1 MVQQEDYRGYLTKL
15 LVGQDSPIF
24 PSIWQGTAQQRKQIR
39 RLRSPCSEDAVT
51 WNFFETLRK
60 TGNLGAFF
68 RSESLVPKRSSLIVK
83 DAQQLKVFF
92 WDRDPDTGELWDE
105 FDEMRRRIEKGPIF
119 TEPDCIILTNTALIV
134 IESKLTAEWG
144 TCSRMIRLNDAKTKC
159 YCPTPAKCGYWS
171 EQRTSTR
178 IYGGE
183 YIPRL
188 FDTTRFRFENKDRL
202 DLRRRESKS
211 DCFRFYQLMR
221 NYIIGHEV
229 AESLDGRTF
238 YMVCIVNGKT
248 PEPNNPCRE
257 PPELNCLCR
266 EFEEFCSK
274 LRDSSPMRL
283 TTWQAIGDAVSLT
296 SHKSAPIE
304 RLLTYID
311 SHPLL

>member
-1 MVQQEDYRGYLTKL
+1 MVHQEDYQGYLTKL

-24 PSIWQGTAQQRKQIR
+24 PSIWQGTAQQRKQIQ

-51 WNFFETLRK
+51 WNFFETLRR
-60 TGNLGAFF
+60 TGNLRAFYK
-68 RSESLVPKRSSLIVK
+68 SESLVPKRPSLIME
-83 DAQQLKVFF
+83 DAQQVKVFL
-92 WDRDPDTGELWDE
+92 WGRDPDTGELWDE
-105 FDEMRRRIEKGPIF
+105 FDGMRMRIEKGRAF
-119 TEPDCIILTNTALIV
+119 TEPDCIILTDSALVV
-134 IESKLTAEWG
+134 IESKLTAGWG
-144 TCSRMIRLNDAKTKC
+144 TCSRMGRLNDAKTKC
-159 YCPTPAKCGYWS
+159 YCPTPAKCSYWS

-202 DLRRRESKS
+202 DLRRGESKS

-221 NYIIGHEV
+221 NYIIGHELAV
-229 AESLDGRTF
+229 ALDGRTF

-257 PPELNCLCR
+257 PPELHRLCR
-266 EFEEFCSK
+266 EFEEFCGN
-274 LRDSSPMRL
+274 LRDRSPMRL
-283 TTWQAIGDAVSLT
+283 TTWQAIGDTVSLT
-296 SHKSAPIE
+296 SQKSAPIE
-304 RLLTYID
+304 RLLIYID

>member
-24 PSIWQGTAQQRKQIR
+24 PSIWQGTAQQRKQIQ

-51 WNFFETLRK
+51 WNFFETLHK

-68 RSESLVPKRSSLIVK
+68 KSESLVPKRPSLLAE
-83 DAQQLKVFF
+83 DGRRAKVFF
-92 WDRDPDTGELWDE
+92 WVRDPDTGELWDE
-105 FDEMRRRIEKGPIF
+105 FDKMRRRIEKGPIY
-119 TEPDCIILTNTALIV
+119 TEPDCIILTDSALVV
-134 IESKLTAEWG
+134 IESKLTADWG
-144 TCSRMIRLNDAKTKC
+144 TCSRMGRLNDAKTKC

-171 EQRTSTR
+171 EQRT
-178 IYGGE
+178 YGGE

-188 FDTTRFRFENKDRL
+188 FDTNRFRFENEDRL
-202 DLRRRESKS
+202 ELRGRDSKS
-211 DCFRFYQLMR
+211 DCFRFYQLTR

-229 AESLDGRTF
+229 ADALDGRTF

-257 PPELNCLCR
+257 PPELNRLCR

-274 LRDSSPMRL
+274 LRDSSPMHL
-283 TTWQAIGDAVSLT
+283 TTWQAIGDTVSLT
-296 SHKSAPIE
+296 SQKSSPIE

-311 SHPLL
+311 SHPLLHYR